1 MTILSRVLK
10 LVLLGTALIALAGC
24 RPIHVHESYRETYV
38 PSHYYGAPSPAV
50 FVPRVVVPAPRI
62 IYSTEHHSHHRH
74 SYNHDRRD
82 RNNHGRN
89 QRRDHWD
96 GR

>member
-1 MTILSRVLK
+1 MPTLNRMLK
-10 LVLLGTALIALAGC
+10 LVVLGAAAVIALAGC

-38 PSHYYGAPSPAV
+38 PSHYYGPTV
-50 FVPRVVVPAPRI
+50 VVPRVVVPTPRI

-74 SYNHDRRD
+74 SYSHDRRYD
-82 RNNHGRN
+82 RN
-89 QRRDHWD
+89 QRRDRWD